1 MGLRTKIFLPIFL
14 ASMVLAAYISAVW
27 TPKWRSGVEAI
38 YQESEKR
45 HLDSV
50 AEGLVPLLLGN
61 QLDGIYGTL
70 DALLDK
76 NKNWVDIRLFDAKGR
91 LLYPLET
98 KPLPKER
105 ETHEIR
111 MLSQDI
117 HYSNSKLGKLD
128 VKVDLTRQLSGIS
141 TWCSHLLTM
150 LLVIMFLFLLSTV
163 VVLEHLVRK
172 PIRFLSDASK
182 RLADGD
188 YEVALPQAKKDEVGV
203 LINSFAAMR
212 DAISLHAERLSKANE
227 QLRTEIEVRK
237 QAEEELHLQANEL
250 EQEMAERQLAQESLQ
265 KQTVQLEKEIEEHRK
280 AQEELENSNN
290 RLEQRVQER
299 THELSERNDEV
310 QRAYDDLKK
319 VQGQLLQ
326 QDKMASIGHLAAG
339 VAHEINNPM
348 GFIVSNLGSLGRYV
362 DKLGAYMDANEQ
374 YFAGCEPGILEYLV
388 QERTKYK
395 IDRIRQDLP
404 ELIAES
410 HEGAERVRKIVQDLK
425 SFSRIDNSTGEFS
438 DINEGLESTLSIAWN
453 ELKYK
458 ATVTREYGQL
468 PRVWCN
474 MGQLNQVFLNILVNA
489 AHAIEEQGEIRLAT
503 WEEDGSVRIAISDS
517 GGGIPPENVKRIF
530 DPFFTTKAVGKGT
543 GLGLAIAYDIVV
555 NKHGGQIGVTSEI
568 GKGST
573 FTITLPIKN
582 EQMAKDAESA
592 VENGS
597 GWNTTK
603 SSRDVE
609 G

>member
-14 ASMVLAAYISAVW
+14 ASVILAAYISAVW
-27 TPKWRSGVEAI
+27 TPRWRSGVAAI
-38 YQESEKR
+38 YQESENR

-70 DALLDK
+70 DALLVK
-76 NKNWVDIRLFDAKGR
+76 NENWVDIRLFDTKGR
-91 LLYPLET
+91 LLYPLEAR
-98 KPLPKER
+98 PLPKER
-105 ETHEIR
+105 ESHELRI
-111 MLSQDI
+111 LSQDI
-117 HYSNSKLGKLD
+117 HYLNSKLGRLD
-128 VKVDLTRQLSGIS
+128 VKVDLTGQLNGINE
-141 TWCSHLLTM
+141 WCSNLLTM
-150 LLVIMFLFLLSTV
+150 LLVVMFLFLLSIV
-163 VVLEHLVRK
+163 VVLEQLVRK

-188 YEVALPQAKKDEVGV
+188 YGVALPQPKNDEVGV

-212 DAISLHAERLSKANE
+212 DAISLHAERLTKANE
-227 QLRTEIEVRK
+227 QLRTEIAVRK
-237 QAEEELHLQANEL
+237 QAEEELHIQAVEL
-250 EQEMAERQLAQESLQ
+250 EQEVAERQLAQESLQ
-265 KQTVQLEKEIEEHRK
+265 DQAVLLEQEIQERRK
-280 AQEELENSNN
+280 AQDDLEKSNE

-299 THELSERNDEV
+299 TSELNERNTEV
-310 QRAYDDLKK
+310 QRAYDDLKT

-348 GFIVSNLGSLGRYV
+348 GFIISNLGSLGRYV
-362 DKLGAYMDANEQ
+362 DKLSAYMDANEQ
-374 YFAGCEPGILEYLV
+374 YFTECEPAVLEFLI
-388 QERTKYK
+388 QERKKYK

-425 SFSRIDNSTGEFS
+425 SFSRLDSSTGEFS
-438 DINEGLESTLSIAWN
+438 DINEGVESTLTIAWN

-468 PRVWCN
+468 PQVWCN
-474 MGQLNQVFLNILVNA
+474 MGQLNQVFLNILINA
-489 AHAIEEQGEIRLAT
+489 AHAIEEQGEIRIAT
-503 WEEDGSVRIAISDS
+503 WEEADSVRIAISDT

-573 FTITLPIKN
+573 FTITLPVKN
-582 EQMAKDAESA
+582 EPLAK
-592 VENGS
+592 
-597 GWNTTK
+597 
-603 SSRDVE
+603 E